1 MTNRS
6 LNKTKRVL
14 LGVFAVAIVSL
25 ATANLGLAMNGRK
38 AGEYNENSSDGCKT
52 DIVHIQG
59 DNCEIHTFMNCAVG
73 DGFICESGYF
83 IYNECTGQSWGYMS
97 GIIICD

>member
-25 ATANLGLAMNGRK
+25 ATANLGLAMNGGK
-38 AGEYNENSSDGCKT
+38 AGKYNENRSDGCET
-52 DIVHIQG
+52 LREEIPMDDCETHTSIQCI
-59 DNCEIHTFMNCAVG
+59 DG
-73 DGFICESGYF
+73 DGFMCESGYF

-97 GIIICD
+97 GIILCD